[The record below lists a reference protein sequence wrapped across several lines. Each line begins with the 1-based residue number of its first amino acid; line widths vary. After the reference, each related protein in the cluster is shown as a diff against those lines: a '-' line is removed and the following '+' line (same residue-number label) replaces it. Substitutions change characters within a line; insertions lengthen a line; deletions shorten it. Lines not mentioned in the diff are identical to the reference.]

1 MAGRPKCTISG
12 GQVQVLLKEYVEKFT
27 DDYLNEDEDYIV
39 KCYNSLLVALAEKS
53 VIVKKKLIE
62 QAAQEVFGVNSLR
75 ARRFGDAICF
85 ALSSCYQKS
94 KRITSGKY
102 QANTRV
108 RLFWLW

>member
-1 MAGRPKCTISG
+1 MAGRAKCTITG
-12 GQVQVLLKEYVEKFT
+12 GQVQVLLKEHVEKFT

-62 QAAQEVFGVNSLR
+62 QAAQEVFGVTSLQ

-85 ALSSCYQKS
+85 ALAS
-94 KRITSGKY
+94 
-102 QANTRV
+102 
-108 RLFWLW
+108 